1 MSKQHPEEKSFKD
14 EVLGALKKPKTN
26 ESSEQK
32 RSSVEEPIESR
43 SATRS
48 TKKQSSIQKAKS
60 KIKLFKKTLKKRSVQ
75 LLKRK
80 KLV

>member
-14 EVLGALKKPKTN
+14 EVLGALKKPQTN

-43 SATRS
+43 SLRPAV
-48 TKKQSSIQKAKS
+48 KKAEQYPKGPNQK
-60 KIKLFKKTLKKRSVQ
+60 
-75 LLKRK
+75 
-80 KLV
+80 

>member
-1 MSKQHPEEKSFKD
+1 MSKQHPEEKSFKG
-14 EVLGALKKPKTN
+14 EVLGALKKPQTN

-48 TKKQSSIQKAKS
+48 TKKAEQYPKGPSQK
-60 KIKLFKKTLKKRSVQ
+60 
-75 LLKRK
+75 
-80 KLV
+80 